1 MSVLFGGD
9 GDDILYGSEGA
20 ERLYGDFG
28 DKNRAIGGDDIIYTG
43 VAGGD
48 KVVIKS
54 VFAGWGNDKVY
65 GQSEGEKSFA
75 L

>member
-20 ERLYGDFG
+20 VFFYGDFG

-43 VAGGD
+43 LARGGD
-48 KVVIKS
+48 NVVIKS

-65 GQSEGEKSFA
+65 GQSEGE
-75 L
+75 LER